1 MGKMGKK
8 RKENQATKVTK
19 ILKPERQKYGTNKTF
34 VSLGS
39 ALSWLNW
46 QRSFNHFCE
55 MTFHIIP
62 RSNYPWNWKEKDYTI
77 TYLTLTNLTINSTR
91 DCAWPTRIWWNDLE
105 TTSAEM
111 SGSCQSLEKL
121 LYYVFL
127 LSRISSIWV
136 QGVRWRRLIYECWMV
151 YCLNRI
157 DFAELHIFVYKPV

>member
-1 MGKMGKK
+1 MKLK
-8 RKENQATKVTK
+8 R
-19 ILKPERQKYGTNKTF
+19 
-34 VSLGS
+34 
-39 ALSWLNW
+39 
-46 QRSFNHFCE
+46 
-55 MTFHIIP
+55 
-62 RSNYPWNWKEKDYTI
+62 KDYTI

-127 LSRISSIWV
+127 LSSISSIWV

-157 DFAELHIFVYKPV
+157 GFAELHIFVYSRNKNVIQDWYLMLFVPNQGLLNLVVLVLTHNEAFMYTTFNSPDES